1 MKLFIVF
8 SAFLLLCSLANA
20 QQDFEGMIRYK
31 SSPEKEMYVRDITDN
46 KDSMEINIWFTK
58 GKILI
63 RNISKDPAED
73 ILVLIDSGKV
83 YTIDRSEQTYRVKK
97 LHVRKPST
105 PAEVLQIAG
114 YRSSPVQNNARVYV
128 FGGSVNTILWFA
140 DSLFFTVP
148 EKYEDNEE
156 LLMVRKG
163 HIMLKAEIATDF
175 IPAYENEDTEAE
187 TDKEMVD
194 NKITIIASAV
204 IPGGI
209 KAEDFMIP
217 FNFKKFDPKMEEIVA
232 MDSIYKVD
240 TSLAPVAPPPAKKAP
255 AIPKKPASK
264 GAPATKPP
272 IRKEN

>member
-1 MKLFIVF
+1 
-8 SAFLLLCSLANA
+8 
-20 QQDFEGMIRYK
+20 MIRYK
-31 SSPEKEMYVRDITDN
+31 SSPEKEMYIRDITDN

-83 YTIDRSEQTYRVKK
+83 YTIDRDEKTYRVKK
-97 LHVRKPST
+97 LHVRKPT
-105 PAEVLQIAG
+105 APAEVIQIAG
-114 YRSSPVQNNARVYV
+114 YRSTPVQNNARGYV
-128 FGGSVNTILWFA
+128 FGGSVNTIMWFA

-163 HIMLKAEIATDF
+163 HIMLKAEINTDYL
-175 IPAYENEDTEAE
+175 PNDYQDTEGETENEKT
-187 TDKEMVD
+187 D

-209 KAEDFMIP
+209 KNEDFMIP
-217 FNFKKFDPKMEEIVA
+217 VNFKKFDPKMEEIIA
-232 MDSIYKVD
+232 MDSTNMANATLD
-240 TSLAPVAPPPAKKAP
+240 PVAPPPAKKAP
-255 AIPKKPASK
+255 AIPKKPASQ